1 MTVVHRSGVKHGNA
15 DGMSRIP
22 DDVQFCDCYKA
33 GSEPE
38 TLPCGGCKYCTR
50 AHNQWSRFEED
61 VEYVVPLA
69 VNTITD
75 SNSNSV
81 WLEGYS
87 KNSCI
92 KHSIQTDVY
101 RKLSIGLLQRSRQNK
116 KSLH

>member
-1 MTVVHRSGVKHGNA
+1 MRFKYLEGQLARWLEELSQFDMTVVHRSGVKHGNA

-61 VEYVVPLA
+61 VDYVVPLA
-69 VNTITD
+69 VKRVTE
-75 SNSNSV
+75 SSSNSV
-81 WLEGYS
+81 WIEDYS
-87 KNSCI
+87 K
-92 KHSIQTDVY
+92 K
-101 RKLSIGLLQRSRQNK
+101 
-116 KSLH
+116 